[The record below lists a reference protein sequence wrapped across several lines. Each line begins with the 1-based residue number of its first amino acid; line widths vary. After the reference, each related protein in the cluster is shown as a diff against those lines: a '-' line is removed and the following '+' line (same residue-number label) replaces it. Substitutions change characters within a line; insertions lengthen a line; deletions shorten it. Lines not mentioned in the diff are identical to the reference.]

1 MDWSCFTTEVSTLH
15 DIDLLQGYDWNQDE
29 MSDLFRK
36 KTLQDLFQL
45 QDQSVKDCTI
55 NLL

>member
-29 MSDLFRK
+29 MSDLYRK